1 MDIEELPL
9 LELFT
14 RLQKAGLSL
23 GIGEYKLLLQAI
35 RGGFGFP
42 DRSAL
47 ARLCCT
53 LWVKSPQDKRIFDY
67 HFEQVI
73 GKPNSLPL
81 TSRSN
86 VSVSED
92 FPKSGSAGEDFPK
105 SETDLDKRQTNQNL
119 RNLALVAGVLLLS
132 IGIVYSYLISKEN
145 PTQNTEEE
153 PSPNLIETPYVR
165 VWGGLLGLL
174 VTFVVGI
181 IIFRRINAKS
191 PPKLRRIQTASS
203 DSVKG
208 NRQKRI
214 YNLGAS
220 KLSYERQIS
229 TASQNQANT
238 SFPDSITQEINKIE
252 IAQLVKS
259 DRFLLKHEYFPIT
272 PRQMKQSWRY
282 LRRLERSGKATELDI
297 KATVNQISRQGFLL
311 KPVFVAPRINRT
323 QLLLLIDYDG
333 SMLPFHRLADLLAE
347 TVQQAGK
354 LGKTSIYY
362 FQNCPLEYLYHDPYH
377 QKAELISQ
385 ILPKLDAKWTVALIF
400 SDAGALRGGLSSKR
414 IKLTADFLEQLR
426 QQVNY
431 LAWLNPMPHSRWK
444 GTSAGEIAC
453 LVPMFE
459 VSSQGFQETIN
470 VLRGYLKR

>member
-1 MDIEELPL
+1 MDIEDLPL

-14 RLQKAGLSL
+14 RLQKAGLPL

-73 GKPNSLPL
+73 GKPDSLPL
-81 TSRSN
+81 TSKNDLSI
-86 VSVSED
+86 
-92 FPKSGSAGEDFPK
+92 GEDSPE
-105 SETDLDKRQTNQNL
+105 SETNLAKRQTNRTL
-119 RNLALVAGVLLLS
+119 RNLVLGGVLLLS
-132 IGIVYSYLISKEN
+132 MLITYSDSLITEN
-145 PTQNTEEE
+145 PETSTDNPANNPTEAQQE
-153 PSPNLIETPYVR
+153 PTTEPPTDNPTVIAIPNITSTISQPLF
-165 VWGGLLGLL
+165 WGGLL
-174 VTFVVGI
+174 I
-181 IIFRRINAKS
+181 IVFTMVIGVFAVRWASQKIAK
-191 PPKLRRIQTASS
+191 R
-203 DSVKG
+203 
-208 NRQKRI
+208 
-214 YNLGAS
+214 
-220 KLSYERQIS
+220 LSGYKRQIS

-238 SFPDSITQEINKIE
+238 SFPEQLTQEINKIE

-259 DRFLLKHEYFPIT
+259 DRFLMNHEYFPLT

-311 KPVFVAPRINRT
+311 KPVLVPPRINRT

-333 SMLPFHRLADLLAE
+333 SMLPFHRLSARLAE

-362 FQNCPLEYLYHDPYH
+362 FQNCPLEYLYQDPYH

-431 LAWLNPMPHSRWK
+431 LAWLNPMPYSRWK
-444 GTSAGEIAC
+444 GTSAGEIAR